1 MGQFNLTSDIVSSL
15 CASTTREYIIMSAM
29 AILSPV
35 MDLVHNAFVQE
46 KVEEVAKLFFTSD
59 TVSINLIPGLIVGA
73 LLLLLLIPMLA
84 LLFQP
89 AAAASEGGYGGYS
102 APEESYGAPE
112 SSYGAPEYRSG
123 KSDASWEDFKS
134 LFSNLLSAKDSG
146 AEHSLTKRMQ
156 EFGPLIS
163 NLGSS
168 ADNLLN

>member
-1 MGQFNLTSDIVSSL
+1 MGSSIL
-15 CASTTREYIIMSAM
+15 PPILLFHCVLQRQENTIIMSAM
-29 AILSPV
+29 DILSPV

-59 TVSINLIPGLIVGA
+59 SITINLLPGLIAGG
-73 LLLLLLIPMLA
+73 LLLLLLIPLLA

-112 SSYGAPEYRSG
+112 YRSG
-123 KSDASWEDFKS
+123 NSDTSWEDFKS

-146 AEHSLTKRMQ
+146 AEHSLVKRMQ

>member
-29 AILSPV
+29 DILSPV

-59 TVSINLIPGLIVGA
+59 SITINLLPGLIAGG
-73 LLLLLLIPMLA
+73 LLLLLLIPLLA

-112 SSYGAPEYRSG
+112 SSYGAPEYRS
-123 KSDASWEDFKS
+123 SNNDANWEDFKS
-134 LFSNLLSAKDSG
+134 LFSNLLSAKTNG
-146 AEHSLTKRMQ
+146 AEHSLTNRMQ
-156 EFGPLIS
+156 ELGPLIS
-163 NLGSS
+163 NLGSN
-168 ADNLLN
+168 ANNLLN

>member
-1 MGQFNLTSDIVSSL
+1 MGLSVHFVLRQKNTI
-15 CASTTREYIIMSAM
+15 IIMSAM

-35 MDLVHNAFVQE
+35 MDLVQNAFVQE
-46 KVEEVAKLFFTSD
+46 KVEEAAKLFFTSD
-59 TVSINLIPGLIVGA
+59 SVSINLLPGLIVGA
-73 LLLLLLIPMLA
+73 LLLLLLIPLLS

-89 AAAASEGGYGGYS
+89 TASEGGYGGYS

-112 SSYGAPEYRSG
+112 SGYGAPEYRSG
-123 KSDASWEDFKS
+123 NSDASWEDFKS
-134 LFSNLLSAKDSG
+134 LFSNLLSAKANG